1 MRILQE
7 RKEALN
13 IKSLSFINS
22 QEIQEG
28 LKGGDLDINFVK
40 IQWEELRIIKNAN
53 IDDYESCFDTE
64 SKNGNVTTYEF
75 TFRKRHFLIP
85 FPLEIYT
92 VSCNY

>member
-40 IQWEELRIIKNAN
+40 IQWEELRIIKMQILMIMKVVSILSLKMVMSPLTN
-53 IDDYESCFDTE
+53 SHFVKDT
-64 SKNGNVTTYEF
+64 F
-75 TFRKRHFLIP
+75 
-85 FPLEIYT
+85 
-92 VSCNY
+92 